1 MNWWWLVLSS
11 YLIASIPF
19 GYLIGRA
26 RLGID
31 VRTLGSG
38 NVGAT
43 NVMRTVGKLP
53 GLCVLLLDMAKGT
66 IPVLIAMTFGASA
79 SVVGGVAL
87 AAVGGHV
94 FSIFLRFR
102 GGKGVATA
110 IGAYLPIAPLHGLFV
125 IAIFIVVFLWKR
137 YVSLASMV
145 AVASFPAVLL
155 IANQTGLFPPV
166 PAPIVLSAT
175 ISSLLIIVRHL
186 ENIYRLL
193 SGKESRL
200 EDPAEVHLQ

>member
-1 MNWWWLVLSS
+1 MKWWWLILGS
-11 YLIASIPF
+11 YLVASIPF

-26 RLGID
+26 RFGID

-66 IPVLIAMTFGASA
+66 IPVLIVMVIGAPA
-79 SVVGGVAL
+79 EVVGSVAL
-87 AAVGGHV
+87 AAVCGHV
-94 FSIFLRFR
+94 FSIFLLFR

-110 IGAYLPIAPLHGLFV
+110 IGAYLPIAPSQALFV
-125 IAIFIVVFLWKR
+125 IAIFMVVLLWKR
-137 YVSLASMV
+137 YVSMASMV

-155 IANQTGLFPPV
+155 IANQTGWFPLIPV
-166 PAPIVLSAT
+166 PIVVSAT
-175 ISSLLIIVRHL
+175 VSSFLIIVRHL

-200 EDPAEVHLQ
+200 EGPLEVRLK

>member
-1 MNWWWLVLSS
+1 MKWWWLILGS
-11 YLIASIPF
+11 YLLASIPF

-26 RLGID
+26 RSGLD

-43 NVMRTVGKLP
+43 NVMRTMGKLP
-53 GLCVLLLDMAKGT
+53 GVVVLLLDMAKGT
-66 IPVLIAMTFGASA
+66 IPVLVSTLLGASA
-79 SVVGGVAL
+79 SVVGGVAI
-87 AAVGGHV
+87 AAVCGHV

-110 IGAYLPIAPLHGLFV
+110 FGAYLPIASSHILFV
-125 IAIFIVVFLWKR
+125 MAIFMIVLLWKR

-155 IANQTGLFPPV
+155 IGNQTGWLPLVPV
-166 PAPIVLSAT
+166 SIVLSAAVC
-175 ISSLLIIVRHL
+175 SMLIIVRHL

-193 SGKESRL
+193 SGNESRV
-200 EDPAEVHLQ
+200 EDPREVQLK